1 MFSHPAPPLSPL
13 SLLLTHLLWFPLVF
27 MLQNI
32 FQFNFSFCF
41 SYFFLSFPLHIFLPS
56 AFFLSFG
63 IFTSLYLQFYFITH
77 SSSYSS
83 SCSSRSRLSWG
94 QMLGCYAHSGL
105 TVCGLELGERSSGLQ
120 SSWLPQCLAP
130 KAPRRHLYPVAF
142 LLVTSHLLV
151 LWLILSLVILLA
163 KYQ

>member
-1 MFSHPAPPLSPL
+1 MFSHPPLPPL

-41 SYFFLSFPLHIFLPS
+41 SSYFLSFPLHIFLPS

-63 IFTSLYLQFYFITH
+63 IFTSLYCQFYFITH
-77 SSSYSS
+77 SSSSS
-83 SCSSRSRLSWG
+83 CCSSRSHLSWG

-105 TVCGLELGERSSGLQ
+105 TVCGLELGERPSGLQ

>member
-41 SYFFLSFPLHIFLPS
+41 SSFFLSFPLHIFLPS

-77 SSSYSS
+77 SS